1 MDVLVL
7 THAWRPL
14 RRVSWQLAFQWI
26 FAGRAEVIENYPDRM
41 VRSAHR
47 AWPVP
52 SIVRFLTRIKHR
64 LRPRR
69 ITFNRRN
76 VWLRDEGRC
85 QYCGHSVPSDAFTY
99 DHVVPRS
106 RGGATSWENIVVAC
120 LPCNQYK
127 ADLTPERAGMRLVKT
142 PVRPRK
148 LPARGSAELE
158 WRTGMPASWRDYL
171 GSVAWWTDALEP

>member
-7 THAWRPL
+7 THAWQPL

-26 FAGRAEVIENYPDRM
+26 FSGRVEVIESYPDRD

-47 AWPVP
+47 AWKMP
-52 SIVRFLTRIKHR
+52 SIVRFLHRIRQR

-76 VWLRDEGRC
+76 VWLRDRGRC
-85 QYCGHSVPSDAFTY
+85 QYCGRQVASDAFTY
-99 DHVVPRS
+99 DHVLPRC
-106 RGGATSWENIVVAC
+106 RGGLTSWQNIVVAC

-127 ADLTPERAGMRLVKT
+127 ADLTLDQAGMRLLASPVK
-142 PVRPRK
+142 PRK
-148 LPARGSAELE
+148 LPDRGATDLR
-158 WRTGMPASWRDYL
+158 WRSGMPTSWRDYL
-171 GSVAWWTDALEP
+171 GTVAWWTDELE

>member
-52 SIVRFLTRIKHR
+52 SIVRFVRRVKQR
-64 LRPRR
+64 FRPRK

-85 QYCGHSVPSDAFTY
+85 QYCGHGVPSDGFTY

-106 RGGATSWENIVVAC
+106 RGGQTSWENIVVAC

-127 ADLTPERAGMRLVKT
+127 ADLTPEKAGMRLVKT
-142 PVRPRK
+142 PTRPRK
-148 LPARGSAELE
+148 LPARGAAELR

-171 GSVAWWTDALEP
+171 GSVAWWTDALET

>member
-26 FAGRAEVIENYPDRM
+26 FSGRVEVIDHYADRA

-47 AWPVP
+47 EWPMP
-52 SIVRFLTRIKHR
+52 SIVRFLRKVRDR

-76 VWLRDEGRC
+76 VWLRDRGQC
-85 QYCGHSVPSDAFTY
+85 QYCGRGVPSHAFTY
-99 DHVVPRS
+99 DHIVPRS
-106 RGGATSWENIVVAC
+106 RGGGTSWENIVVSC
-120 LPCNQYK
+120 LPCNQAK
-127 ADLTPERAGMRLVKT
+127 GDATPDEAGMALRSR
-142 PVRPRK
+142 PVRPRS
-148 LPARGSAELE
+148 LPARNRGELC
-158 WRTGMPASWRDYL
+158 WQTGMPTSWKDYL
-171 GSVAWWTDALEP
+171 GSVAWWHDALE